1 MSVLPCDLLVEGW
14 VKIGEVCEFS
24 EKSVRDKSDC
34 DEHVDE
40 LVMDEFGELG
50 GLNCSSSA
58 WVGCFRILL
67 LMISRYVFNHVSSW
81 RIEDSFSMWS
91 SKVG

>member
-14 VKIGEVCEFS
+14 VKIGEVCEFG

-40 LVMDEFGELG
+40 LVVDEFGELG
-50 GLNCSSSA
+50 GLNCSASA
-58 WVGCFRILL
+58 CGGCFRI
-67 LMISRYVFNHVSSW
+67 R
-81 RIEDSFSMWS
+81 
-91 SKVG
+91 

>member
-1 MSVLPCDLLVEGW
+1 MSVLPCDLLVESG
-14 VKIGEVCEFS
+14 VKIGKVCEFG
-24 EKSVRDKSDC
+24 EKSVGDKSDC

-40 LVMDEFGELG
+40 LVVVGELG
-50 GLNCSSSA
+50 GLNCSASA
-58 WVGCFRILL
+58 FGGCFRILL
-67 LMISRYVFNHVSSW
+67 LMISRYVLSHVSSC